1 MSSLAYDHHSFCSFC
16 RDFECTHDNRCEKCL
31 LISDV
36 QFAAYFKHQ
45 KSLKRKLIFKQKSKA
60 KFGTV
65 DTPLFPAN
73 DPVVMVSPSSVTY
86 VDIDC
91 DSPGVPPVLG

>member
-45 KSLKRKLIFKQKSKA
+45 KSLKRKLRMLILIVIALEFLQ
-60 KFGTV
+60 F
-65 DTPLFPAN
+65 
-73 DPVVMVSPSSVTY
+73 
-86 VDIDC
+86 
-91 DSPGVPPVLG
+91 